1 MANFESKVM
10 VVENVIDH
18 PNADRL
24 SIIKLKGFSY
34 QIVSGKLEDGSHRYN
49 PGDWV
54 VYVQADS
61 IVPDYILKDGFWDE
75 KNNKGMLGGP
85 DGNRVRPIR
94 LRNVLSEG
102 ILLPVI
108 KKMGGNILYNSVGDS
123 SHCLQVGDDVS
134 EFLGITKYEPV
145 IPAYMDGEILY
156 IGSYVS
162 IPKYDIENVKKY
174 PNVLTND
181 IGPFYITE
189 KLHGTFCG
197 IGFIPNLEHPDLISD
212 GKGNSIVVF
221 SKGFGASGLVFKD
234 NENNAKNLYVKT
246 LKETGIIDSI
256 KQIGVSI
263 SPYFLFGEI
272 FGVGVQDLHYSQK
285 TPTFRAFDFM
295 DITGYMDAD
304 LKYEF
309 FKQLDIQHVP
319 ILDIVDTQE
328 EVSKYVDGETVVGN
342 GENIREGVVVTP
354 IREQRNDELGRVI
367 LKFVSED
374 YLNRKGKNL
383 TEFQ

>member
-1 MANFESKVM
+1 MI
-10 VVENVIDH
+10 VEAVTNH

-24 SIIKLKGFSY
+24 SIIKLYGYDY

-85 DGNRVRPIR
+85 DGNRVRPIK

-108 KKMGGNILYNSVGDS
+108 RKMGGMILQNGVGNN

-134 EFLGITKYEPV
+134 EFLGITKYEPT
-145 IPAYMDGEILY
+145 IPTYMNGEILY

-162 IPKYDIENVKKY
+162 IPKYDIENIKKY
-174 PNVLTND
+174 PNVLRPS
-181 IGPFYITE
+181 ISPFYITE

-197 IGFIPNLEHPDLISD
+197 VGFIPNLEHPDLISD
-212 GKGNSIVVF
+212 GKGNSIVIF
-221 SKGFGASGLVFKD
+221 SKGFGASNLVFKD
-234 NENNAKNLYVKT
+234 NENNANNLYIRT
-246 LKETGIIDSI
+246 LKETGIIESM
-256 KQIGVSI
+256 KQIGPST
-263 SPYFLFGEI
+263 SSYFLFGEI
-272 FGVGVQDLHYSQK
+272 FGTGVQDLHYSQK
-285 TPTFRAFDFM
+285 KPTFRAFDFM
-295 DITGYMDAD
+295 DSNGYMDAEK
-304 LKYEF
+304 KYNY
-309 FKQLDIQHVP
+309 FKQYGISYVP

-328 EVSKYVDGETVVGN
+328 AVLKYVDGKTAVGDN
-342 GENIREGVVVTP
+342 ENIREGVVVTP
-354 IREQRNDELGRVI
+354 TRECRDDELGRVI
-367 LKFVSED
+367 LKFVSDD